1 MKKDKAAFQFQIQQ
15 LRMDKIVYA
24 VDALLVCFAAFL
36 LLVSLPMFYAF
47 VPNLPQYTPMVVVG
61 LAILAALYA
70 LIGNALRLKKIR
82 KLEEELKA

>member
-1 MKKDKAAFQFQIQQ
+1 MKKDKATLQFQIQQ

-24 VDALLVCFAAFL
+24 VDALLVCFSAFL
-36 LLVSLPMFYAF
+36 LLVSLPMLYVF
-47 VPNLPQYTPMVVVG
+47 VPNLPQYTPMILVG

-70 LIGNALRLKKIR
+70 LVGNALRLKKIR